1 MSRINRHQ
9 IRQMLLQQG
18 IQVSNHRI
26 AEVAR
31 SLHLTEPYTDDQA
44 KQMVQALQSQAVAEP
59 TSPSEIPAEPANSHN
74 SEQLHTALA
83 NRTAANKSQIKTTLD
98 ASNAALIGQ
107 ATQLLDRMHQHDR
120 ALAREVATHIAA
132 RPHNFMAYLGE
143 ELATLL
149 PTPPTFIDAEDL
161 TADFTVP
168 EFAFPAISP
177 TSIVGALP
185 L

>member
-1 MSRINRHQ
+1 M
-9 IRQMLLQQG
+9 
-18 IQVSNHRI
+18 
-26 AEVAR
+26 AR

-44 KQMVQALQSQAVAEP
+44 KQITQALKSQAMAEP
-59 TSPSEIPAEPANSHN
+59 TNPPEIPAEPAKKHN
-74 SEQLHTALA
+74 AEQLHAALA
-83 NRTAANKSQIKTTLD
+83 DRTSTNKSQIKTALD
-98 ASNAALIGQ
+98 ASNAALAGQ
-107 ATQLLDRMHQHDR
+107 AKTFLDLMHQHDR

-161 TADFTVP
+161 TADFVVP
-168 EFAFPAISP
+168 EFTFPAIAP